1 MTSVQFQGRNRHN
14 GFVPNL
20 GGAFA
25 NQNARLHQIDDR
37 HDDAVL
43 RNEFA
48 PPKTRTVDPNVSAT
62 CAFAGNV
69 RYEKFGC
76 SIEVGIPT
84 HGCCSPAAAFER
96 LSKHHPQL
104 QNVCTLNVALPTYAR
119 HNCTALRK
127 VVAGKIR
134 TEKSFVNLAAFV
146 AGFRSGTLNDYS
158 SNAHSGP
165 YFYGCAA

>member
-20 GGAFA
+20 GGALA
-25 NQNARLHQIDDR
+25 NNSGRLHQIHDR

-43 RNEFA
+43 RDEFVA
-48 PPKTRTVDPNVSAT
+48 AKAGTVDPNVSAT
-62 CAFAGNV
+62 CALARNV
-69 RYEKFGC
+69 CDEKFGHAEEVCIPSHDC
-76 SIEVGIPT
+76 SCP
-84 HGCCSPAAAFER
+84 CQKR
-96 LSKHHPQL
+96 LNNHHSQL